1 MPCYT
6 EAARDDQTPVESSQV
21 KSRAQVTRRDR
32 GRKRRGEKEEKIR
45 KRRQGEKRERRGR
58 KRMREKKEVTR

>member
-32 GRKRRGEKEEKIR
+32 GRKRRGEKKEKIR
-45 KRRQGEKRERRGR
+45 KRRQGGKKGEER
-58 KRMREKKEVTR
+58 KKENEGKERSN